1 MSSRLF
7 RDRGALLCLAIAAL
21 CVVVARACL
30 QSITL
35 DEADSFLQYSRNPQP
50 SHWWPVS
57 DNHVLNSVLMR
68 LTTTIFGVSNLT
80 VRLPAILGAII
91 YIGSAL
97 YLSLLVVNRSLLQLL
112 LFTCLVYNPMI
123 LDYLVAARG
132 YSLAIG
138 FFLAAVA
145 VIAGAMRNTGHEVKL
160 LRECAW
166 VSILLALSCS
176 ANFSYAI
183 ANAVTLTIFFLL
195 AVRRN
200 NLGSSESI
208 RLGAATYLP
217 GLLVGFILCGSV
229 VWNWPKG
236 ELYFGSKQMSEMW
249 SGFASGSFDDLNPN
263 LINPL
268 LLRGLLPIKR
278 LGPWVV
284 AFAGLFLF
292 AQMEINRWR
301 NRDAKSESLGNFVR
315 LAALVSAATLLL
327 HWLAFKIVHIPLPK
341 DRTGLFFVPLWTL
354 ALVGS
359 LAFPLRPGRVEFA
372 RRCGVAVLALTAF
385 YFIGCL
391 RLGYF
396 KEWRFD
402 SDTKTLYW
410 IMSDLH
416 QRCGIQRFGIDWRY
430 HLPLNFYRENYGAS
444 SLKEFSGSTSGE
456 LPPDRDAYAIF
467 LPTSQEFIR
476 QQKLQVIYHNDES
489 DAAVAIRG
497 CPAETLRH

>member
-7 RDRGALLCLAIAAL
+7 RGRGALLCLAIAAV
-21 CVVVARACL
+21 CIVVVRACL
-30 QSITL
+30 QSITV
-35 DEADSFLQYSRNPQP
+35 DEADSFLQYARNSQP

-57 DNHVLNSVLMR
+57 DNHVLNSLLMR
-68 LTTTIFGVSNLT
+68 LVTAIFGVSNLT
-80 VRLPAILGAII
+80 VRLPAIFGAII

-97 YLSLLVVNRSLLQLL
+97 YLCALVTSRRLLQLL

-145 VIAGAMRNTGHEVKL
+145 VIASAMAPPADDLKL
-160 LRECAW
+160 LRKCAW

-176 ANFSYAI
+176 ANFSFAI
-183 ANAVTLTIFFLL
+183 ANGATLLIFFLW
-195 AVRRN
+195 AVRQN
-200 NLGSSESI
+200 SKYLG
-208 RLGAATYLP
+208 LAAATYLP
-217 GLLVGFILCGSV
+217 GLLVGFILCSSV
-229 VWNWPKG
+229 IWNWPTG
-236 ELYFGSKQMSEMW
+236 ELYFGSKHMSEMW

-263 LINPL
+263 VINPL
-268 LLRGLLPIKR
+268 LLRALRPIQR
-278 LGPWVV
+278 LGPWITALGVM
-284 AFAGLFLF
+284 FFFGY
-292 AQMEINRWR
+292 MEIDRWR
-301 NRDAKSESLGNFVR
+301 NPDPKSEALGNFVR
-315 LAALVSAATLLL
+315 LAALISAVTLLL
-327 HWLAFKIVHIPLPK
+327 HWLAFKITHIPLPK
-341 DRTGLFFVPLWTL
+341 DRTGLFFLPLWTL

-359 LAFPLRPGRVEFA
+359 LAYGLRPGRVDIP
-372 RRCGVAVLALTAF
+372 RWCGIAVVAMSAF

-396 KEWRFD
+396 KEWKFD

-416 QRCGIQRFGIDWRY
+416 QRCGIQKFGIDWRY
-430 HLPLNFYRENYGAS
+430 HLPLNFYRENYGAG

-467 LPTSQEFIR
+467 LPTSEEFIR

-497 CPAETLRH
+497 CPSETLRP